1 METIV
6 LRTAINTIALWA
18 AARLVDGIEYTTI
31 PSLLGIALVFG
42 VVNSLVR
49 PFLQIIACPLILL
62 TLGLFTFVVN
72 AFLLIFTAQLG
83 RMLGIGFR
91 VSGFGAA
98 FWGALI
104 ISIVSVILSV
114 AFRDKEQRT

>member
-1 METIV
+1 V
-6 LRTAINTIALWA
+6 
-18 AARLVDGIEYTTI
+18 AARLVDGIEYTSVT
-31 PSLLGIALVFG
+31 SLLGIALVFG
-42 VVNSLVR
+42 VINTIVR
-49 PFLQIIACPLILL
+49 PFLQVLTCPLVLL

-83 RMLGIGFR
+83 RMLGLGFR

-104 ISIVSVILSV
+104 ISIVSVVLSL
-114 AFRDKEQRT
+114 AFRDRESRG